1 MNNKSLKTLLK
12 KHGPI
17 TICGEKCNG
26 TLRIKNPKIEQNRWS
41 EGLRHQGTVEVEFVG
56 TIMWCNTEWNSV
68 KSNTPHG
75 YIRRW
80 RTNHLRNAQL
90 RRALRGEVA
99 SHLQYYGIF
108 TRWFDDIK
116 IDKVKWSEN

>member
-1 MNNKSLKTLLK
+1 MNNKVLKTLLK

-26 TLRIKNPKIEQNRWS
+26 TLRIKNPKIEQNIWS
-41 EGLRHQGTVEVEFVG
+41 ESLQHQGTVEVEFVG
-56 TIMWCNTEWNSV
+56 TIEWCGTEWNSV
-68 KSNTPHG
+68 KVVNTQWGH
-75 YIRRW
+75 RRW
-80 RTNHLRNAQL
+80 RTTHQRNRQL

-116 IDKVKWSEN
+116 IDKVKWSES